1 MAPRPPTLL
10 RDWEDLLVD
19 PPPPRLSLLAPASR
33 VPLDV
38 DCPSASLDRLQAL
51 EAPALVSVRPS
62 LVALQAS
69 AALPQ
74 ALAAG
79 EDPPLVDLLASLLL
93 AHPQVSADLPAS
105 EDPPASPLA
114 VADLPVSVA
123 DRRSIEFG

>member
-1 MAPRPPTLL
+1 LASPSSAARPLSRCLLMAPRPPTLL

-79 EDPPLVDLLASLLL
+79 EDPPLVDLVRVDILNL
-93 AHPQVSADLPAS
+93 Q
-105 EDPPASPLA
+105 
-114 VADLPVSVA
+114 
-123 DRRSIEFG
+123 